1 MKTNSELEKELI
13 EKRITFIS
21 LQDKIEK
28 MEETNETVSDELY
41 LLLSDAS
48 YEYDMAYDYF
58 YYDYFYGY
66 DDDYE
71 DEDEN

>member
-1 MKTNSELEKELI
+1 MKTNSELKKELI

-58 YYDYFYGY
+58 YGY
-66 DDDYE
+66 DDYE
-71 DEDEN
+71 DDDEN